1 MKRTWVAVC
10 AIVLIAALAGG
21 CATANGIQSAR
32 AQLQKA
38 KAAGADWSAPYEYY
52 AAEAYLAK
60 AVQQAEIGDTKQADA
75 FRQQSET
82 FSAKA
87 LQMAGGGAK

>member
-1 MKRTWVAVC
+1 LAV
-10 AIVLIAALAGG
+10 VLIAALAGG
-21 CATANGIQSAR
+21 CATANGIQHAR

-38 KAAGADWSAPYEYY
+38 KAAGAEWSAPYEYN
-52 AAEAYLAK
+52 AADAYLKK
-60 AVQQAEIGDTKQADA
+60 AVEQAEIGDRKQANA

-82 FSAKA
+82 YSSKA

>member
-1 MKRTWVAVC
+1 MKRTWVAVLV
-10 AIVLIAALAGG
+10 IVLIAALAGG
-21 CATANGIQSAR
+21 CATANGIQNAR

-52 AAEAYLAK
+52 AAEAFLK
-60 AVQQAEIGDTKQADA
+60 QAEFQAGEGDLKQANA
-75 FRQQSET
+75 FRQESET
-82 FSAKA
+82 YSAKA

>member
-1 MKRTWVAVC
+1 MAV
-10 AIVLIAALAGG
+10 VLIAALAGG
-21 CATANGIQSAR
+21 CATANGIQHAR

-52 AAEAYLAK
+52 AADAYLAK
-60 AVQQAEIGDTKQADA
+60 AVYQAEQGDTKQADE
-75 FRQQSET
+75 FRKQSET
-82 FSAKA
+82 YSSKA